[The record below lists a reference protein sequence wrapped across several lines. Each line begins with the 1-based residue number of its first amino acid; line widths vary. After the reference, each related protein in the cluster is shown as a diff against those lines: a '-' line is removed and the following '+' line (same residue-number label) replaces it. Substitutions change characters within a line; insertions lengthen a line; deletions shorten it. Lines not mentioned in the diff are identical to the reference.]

1 MMKAFFISIFFMNPD
16 YTLSE
21 KFIGRLPSCA
31 YAQDIVRSY
40 MQRNKKLEDNYAGY
54 LCMVSRNYWDNEKP
68 KREVIPYVD

>member
-21 KFIGRLPSCA
+21 KFIGRLPSCG
-31 YAQDIVRSY
+31 YAQEIVKAY
-40 MQRNKKLEDNYAGY
+40 IKKNNHLEDRYAGY
-54 LCMVSRNYWDNEKP
+54 LCMVSANYWDNAKP